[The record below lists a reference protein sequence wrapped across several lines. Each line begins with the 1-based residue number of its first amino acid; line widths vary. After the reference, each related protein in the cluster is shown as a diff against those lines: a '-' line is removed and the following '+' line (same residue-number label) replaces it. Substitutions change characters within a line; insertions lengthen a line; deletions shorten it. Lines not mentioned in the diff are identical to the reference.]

1 MIKWTIDNIG
11 KFNNLEFEANNSV
24 LANKK
29 KGKEGMKKE
38 RRPSLVIHSLFHYF
52 H

>member
-1 MIKWTIDNIG
+1 MIKRKIDNIG
-11 KFNNLEFEANNSV
+11 KFDNLEFEANNSV

-29 KGKEGMKKE
+29 RGKEGMKKE
-38 RRPSLVIHSLFHYF
+38 RIPSLVIHSLFRYF